1 MDPTISILDSL
12 DQVTPQRTTIA
23 PSEPVAPERTTS
35 APSELVA
42 PVRTMSAPAGNGAT
56 DKVVIEVDGDYSPL
70 SSASPGL
77 YIILLGLYT
86 VPVELCARAY
96 SSTHEDRRDFTAT
109 RA

>member
-12 DQVTPQRTTIA
+12 DQVTPQRTIIA

-70 SSASPGL
+70 SSASPDG
-77 YIILLGLYT
+77 T
-86 VPVELCARAY
+86 
-96 SSTHEDRRDFTAT
+96 T
-109 RA
+109 